1 MTCMIIFLISKLKYQ
16 IIHSNFLSCGLEIT
30 KNIQGLSAKVEF
42 AVVSYWDGQ

>member
-1 MTCMIIFLISKLKYQ
+1 MIIFLISKLKYIKQ
-16 IIHSNFLSCGLEIT
+16 FTIT